1 MSAPAATL
9 RHERHRPRPK
19 REPIVYR
26 VVSEPGKDPER
37 GEEALLRW
45 LAERLSE

>member
-9 RHERHRPRPK
+9 RYERRPRPK

-26 VVSEPGKDPER
+26 VVSEPGRDPER